1 MDKIAIPNRG
11 GFSKMRF
18 FRFLALAFI
27 SLLALAGCG
36 GSSGNTSPTAT
47 SAQPAVPTLPPAVDL
62 TGSTQVT
69 VKIIDSSSNP
79 AGYWF
84 DQPNITIKVGT
95 TVTWVN
101 RSSAV
106 HTITSGQAGAADGK
120 FDSGTQNLLMPNNQG
135 AASTFSFTFTK
146 AGAYP
151 YFCQIHPGM
160 IGLVTVT
167 A

>member
-1 MDKIAIPNRG
+1 
-11 GFSKMRF
+11 MRV
-18 FRFLALAFI
+18 FRLLALAFI
-27 SLLALAGCG
+27 GLLVLAGCG
-36 GSSGNTSPTAT
+36 GSGTANPTAT
-47 SAQPAVPTLPPAVDL
+47 SAVPTLPPAVDL

-69 VKIIDSSSNP
+69 IKIIDSSSNP

-84 DQPNITIKVGT
+84 DQPSIKIKMGT
-95 TVTWVN
+95 TVTWIN
-101 RSSAV
+101 SSSVA
-106 HTITSGQAGAADGK
+106 HTITSGQPNAPDGR
-120 FDSGTQNLLMPNNQG
+120 FDSGAQNLLMPNNQG
-135 AASTFSFTFTK
+135 AASTFTHTFTT